1 MFVILGMMSGQT
13 AELLKKISETEQLE
27 LAFEIWEKYAAQ
39 RIAAQLTPNQK
50 AELERR
56 LKAHQENPMLGRSW
70 QSLRED
76 LKQ

>member
-1 MFVILGMMSGQT
+1 MSGQT

-27 LAFEIWEKYAAQ
+27 LAFEIWEKYADQ
-39 RIAAQLTPNQK
+39 RIAAQLTPDQK

-70 QSLRED
+70 QSLRND